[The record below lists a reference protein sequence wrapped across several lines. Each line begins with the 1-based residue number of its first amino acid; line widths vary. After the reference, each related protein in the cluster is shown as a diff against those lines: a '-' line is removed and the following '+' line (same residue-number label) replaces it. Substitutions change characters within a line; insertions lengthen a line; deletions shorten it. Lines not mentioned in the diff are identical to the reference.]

1 MLFTLHRDKHQSKI
15 PAYTI
20 YTTTAYIR
28 SQVVPSDV
36 FYCEAEESRFFDSW
50 MVRL

>member
-1 MLFTLHRDKHQSKI
+1 MLFILHRDKHQSKI
-15 PAYTI
+15 PAYT
-20 YTTTAYIR
+20 TTTAYIS
-28 SQVVPSDV
+28 SQVVPSGV